1 MIKTLE
7 LTLGTLGLGVDPPA
21 YQAGWYRDQTT
32 GAYYYYDG
40 SRWFVYAQGILTPL
54 AIVPLPAPKTIEVA
68 PGDKVKISVSYKYS
82 GPAQTGIGEYSSIG
96 YRDALGYHP
105 KIENAPGGFARNLP
119 ASSSP
124 VEYTYEHTLT
134 IPLNVESN
142 WTCIECKVMGG
153 TPGVPETGV
162 CLFNPDPLKI
172 VGLVTEITQFT
183 IKDFVKV

>member
-1 MIKTLE
+1 MIKTLN
-7 LTLGTLGLGVDPPA
+7 LDLGIVRALEVP

-40 SRWFVYAQGILTPL
+40 SRWFVYAQGILTPMT
-54 AIVPLPAPKTIEVA
+54 ITPLPAPKTIEVA
-68 PGDKVKISVSYKYS
+68 PGDKVKISISYKYS
-82 GPAQTGIGEYSSIG
+82 GPAQTMIAEYFSIG

-105 KIENAPGGFARNLP
+105 KIESYPGRNLP

-124 VEYTYEHTLT
+124 VEYTAEQTLT
-134 IPLNVESN
+134 LPLNVESN
-142 WTCIECKVMGG
+142 WTCIECKVYGG